1 MNIQPQFIPTAMP
14 KGYTTTETRAKMV
27 QLYQKDDEGKFER
40 DDNGKKIK
48 AGPAR
53 MIIEEV
59 ETKGGVLFTMPRGH
73 SVRLTSPEQIK
84 TFNVATKPRLV
95 DLDTGEE
102 CNEQGRPLSLVAFVS
117 KSNKSYEDVASEFIP
132 ATEDE

>member
-14 KGYTTTETRAKMV
+14 KGYTTIETRARMV
-27 QLYQKDDEGKFER
+27 QHYQKDDEGKFER
-40 DDNGKKIK
+40 DESGKKIK
-48 AGPAR
+48 LGAAK

-59 ETKGGVLFTMPRGH
+59 ETTGGVLFTMPRGH

-84 TFNVATKPRLV
+84 TFKVATKPRLV

-102 CNEQGRPLSLVAFVS
+102 CDEQGRPLSLVAFVS
-117 KSNKSYEDVASEFIP
+117 KSRASYEDVASELV
-132 ATEDE
+132 TEEAE